1 VLLGGSLLVGAWI
14 AREGKIRPALRWL
27 AFISCIVA
35 AATVFQAARHG
46 WLHSSVFGLN
56 KNFVG
61 SLLAAVLVVVFIARD
76 HLALP
81 TGWWVVA
88 LGIIGGGVIASH
100 SRGGA
105 LAASVGLF
113 VAFVLTGRLHK
124 RGTKVLAVLVA
135 AGLGVFVYTTVRSQ
149 LDHPQT
155 VVSTSSIG
163 VRFNVERVTRNIW
176 RTSPI
181 YGVGLKYFNTQQ
193 YGPFAQAANNVVDNE
208 LAESGDI
215 GLAGFVALQGVV
227 LFAGLRRG
235 RKEPLAAAG
244 FGAVAGLLAHGMV
257 DIYWTAGTVT
267 LPFMAMGMALAME
280 PAHQIRE
287 PASQRNLNG
296 QGSALSIDTPVGH
309 QSVEASAAA
318 VMRRP
323 SESGS

>member
-1 VLLGGSLLVGAWI
+1 VGAWI
-14 AREGKIRPALRWL
+14 AREGKVRPALRWL
-27 AFISCIVA
+27 ALISCIVA

-46 WLHSSVFGLN
+46 WLHSSAFGLN

-81 TGWWVVA
+81 TGWWVVVLA
-88 LGIIGGGVIASH
+88 IIGGGVIASH

-149 LDHPQT
+149 LDQSQT
-155 VVSTSSIG
+155 LLSNSSIG
-163 VRFNVERVTRNIW
+163 VRFNVERVTRDIW
-176 RTSPI
+176 RTSPT
-181 YGVGLKYFNTQQ
+181 YGVGLKYFNTGQF
-193 YGPFAQAANNVVDNE
+193 GVFAQAANNVVDNE

-215 GLAGFVALQGVV
+215 GLAGFFALQGIV
-227 LFAGLRRG
+227 LIAGLRRG

-267 LPFMAMGMALAME
+267 LPFIVMGMALAIE
-280 PAHQIRE
+280 PPNHIRE
-287 PASQRNLNG
+287 PAQERNLNG
-296 QGSALSIDTPVGH
+296 QARAISTDTLAGK
-309 QSVEASAAA
+309 QGVEASAVA
-318 VMRRP
+318 VMRRS
-323 SESGS
+323 SESAS